1 METLPFVQVV
11 NHETYIANTLAVNH
25 MKSGDR
31 DTPSKM
37 MPLDRKITKQKIMK
51 GNKDDPTNAWEYWR
65 KLMMNMITIRSI
77 KE

>member
-11 NHETYIANTLAVNH
+11 NHETYIANTLAVNN